1 VNPVLVVAAVALF
14 LGGIVVGVVLVA
26 RSGRRDGRRGGARSA
41 AGAGVP
47 ASWRR
52 SHDPEARLHRRLGQV
67 VAALD
72 ALPADDVTTDV
83 RAAVARAAAA
93 LDERLVAVAAL
104 PPRVRAEPL
113 AHLTTEVDGLEEAV
127 AAVTTRT
134 AAGSDVTPALR
145 ALSERL
151 ALLDAARA
159 EVDSLAPGAEW
170 PPPPPTP
177 PAPPTPPPPAPAG

>member
-1 VNPVLVVAAVALF
+1 
-14 LGGIVVGVVLVA
+14 
-26 RSGRRDGRRGGARSA
+26 
-41 AGAGVP
+41 
-47 ASWRR
+47 
-52 SHDPEARLHRRLGQV
+52 

-93 LDERLVAVAAL
+93 LDARLVAVAAL
-104 PPRVRAEPL
+104 PSRVRDEPL
-113 AHLTTEVDGLEEAV
+113 AHRTTEVDGLEEAV

-159 EVDSLAPGAEW
+159 EVDSLGPGPGPEW
-170 PPPPPTP
+170 PPPPPR
-177 PAPPTPPPPAPAG
+177 